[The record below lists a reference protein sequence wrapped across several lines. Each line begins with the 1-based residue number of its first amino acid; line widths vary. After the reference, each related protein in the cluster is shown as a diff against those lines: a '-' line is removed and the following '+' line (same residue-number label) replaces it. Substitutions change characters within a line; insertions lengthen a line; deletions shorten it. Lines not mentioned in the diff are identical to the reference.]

1 MKAKETSRGLV
12 KAAGESYIGKDSKEH
27 VKFITVGEAFTAN
40 PKVDNCAR
48 EVVRLKLLPF
58 PQLGTKGR
66 LQCWLHIFP
75 DGEQPEHEPKEK
87 FKLSGIVLSD
97 GLQIGAEFTSP
108 SGRRTIKLEANPI
121 DRILRIYNLK
131 PKEEESKHESKRNR
145 KDA

>member
-1 MKAKETSRGLV
+1 MKPKETSKGLV
-12 KAAGESYIGKDSKEH
+12 KAAGESYIGKDGKEH
-27 VKFITVGEAFTAN
+27 VRFITVGEAFTAN

-58 PQLGTKGR
+58 PQFGAKGR

-97 GLQIGAEFTSP
+97 GLQIGVEFTSP

-121 DRILRIYNLK
+121 DRILQIYDLK
-131 PKEEESKHESKRNR
+131 PKEDESNESKRNR
-145 KDA
+145 KDS

>member
-1 MKAKETSRGLV
+1 MKAKETSKGLV
-12 KAAGESYIGKDSKEH
+12 KAVGESYIGKDGKEH
-27 VKFITVGEAFTAN
+27 VKFITVGEAFAAN

-58 PQLGTKGR
+58 PQFGTKGQ

-75 DGEQPEHEPKEK
+75 EVEPPENESKEK

-108 SGRRTIKLEANPI
+108 SGRRTIKLEANPV
-121 DRILRIYNLK
+121 DNILRIYNLK
-131 PKEEESKHESKRNR
+131 PKEEESTHESKRNR
-145 KDA
+145 KDS